1 MLSVPQHY
9 HQQQQQQQFVP
20 EIDTNESNFRATEKD
35 EDFYFLSQHL
45 NSPGLLIDE
54 QEKEYPADYFK
65 NPPTH
70 FEIANRAFYATI
82 NKFTRQSCPD
92 ASNRRSPPYSFLENW
107 HLHSI
112 YSKSQQ
118 TLLGITPVRPS
129 VLLSGD
135 DFMFTPPFIQ
145 QDDLQEEEE
154 EEEEEEEC
162 IMDQD
167 WNQIDEVKPEFYTLS
182 PCPDSNGTLSGLLYE
197 EDVSSTH
204 DKQFAD
210 YCNRNSQENIWMEND
225 GYNAHHLPIH
235 IQRNDDL
242 LLLQHDQVLQQQ
254 QQQLQEEEEE
264 EELYT
269 TDSSS
274 SDEQRCSEDEEEE
287 DNSFNLTNLYDLE
300 EDSSS
305 SIKQDVVQPISAMT
319 RSSSFLSQKSSS
331 SSVMSYQS
339 LADIMNSNLLEEER
353 NNNNYG
359 STTINNNPQLPIAD
373 LTKQVNSYARNY
385 DDDVEMGARHNVRT
399 TSGPFIYIVYIW
411 QFLVLWLNKLIS
423 CASNQQEEREPLL

>member
-9 HQQQQQQQFVP
+9 QQQQQKFVP
-20 EIDTNESNFRATEKD
+20 EIDMNENNFRGTEKD
-35 EDFYFLSQHL
+35 DDFYFLSQHL

-54 QEKEYPADYFK
+54 QEEEYPADYFN

-92 ASNRRSPPYSFLENW
+92 ASRRRSPPYSFLENW

-145 QDDLQEEEE
+145 QDDLQQQEEQ
-154 EEEEEEEC
+154 EEEEC
-162 IMDQD
+162 I
-167 WNQIDEVKPEFYTLS
+167 IDEPKPEFYTLS
-182 PCPDSNGTLSGLLYE
+182 PCPDSNGTLGGLLYE
-197 EDVSSTH
+197 EDASSTATH
-204 DKQFAD
+204 DKQFSD
-210 YCNRNSQENIWMEND
+210 YCNRNPTQENIWMEND
-225 GYNAHHLPIH
+225 RYHLPIH
-235 IQRNDDL
+235 IQQNDDL

-254 QQQLQEEEEE
+254 QQQQQEEE

-274 SDEQRCSEDEEEE
+274 SDEQHCSDEDEEEE
-287 DNSFNLTNLYDLE
+287 ATSFNLTNLYDLE
-300 EDSSS
+300 EDSTTTS
-305 SIKQDVVQPISAMT
+305 KQDVVQPVSAMT

-339 LADIMNSNLLEEER
+339 LADIMNNNLLEEER
-353 NNNNYG
+353 NNNDYG

-373 LTKQVNSYARNY
+373 LTSQVNNYARNY
-385 DDDVEMGARHNVRT
+385 NDDVEMGARHNTRT
-399 TSGPFIYIVYIW
+399 TYHSAWTTTGPFIYLLYIW
-411 QFLVLWLNKLIS
+411 QFLVLWFIP
-423 CASNQQEEREPLL
+423 CARNQHEEEEEEREPLL

>member
-1 MLSVPQHY
+1 MLAVPQ
-9 HQQQQQQQFVP
+9 QKFVP
-20 EIDTNESNFRATEKD
+20 EIEVNENNFRGTEKD

-54 QEKEYPADYFK
+54 QEEEYPADYFN
-65 NPPTH
+65 NPPPTAH

-92 ASNRRSPPYSFLENW
+92 ASRRRSPPYSFLENW

-145 QDDLQEEEE
+145 RDEEEQE
-154 EEEEEEEC
+154 QEC

-167 WNQIDEVKPEFYTLS
+167 WNHMDEPKPEFYTLS

-197 EDVSSTH
+197 EDVSSTTTTATH
-204 DKQFAD
+204 DKQFSD
-210 YCNRNSQENIWMEND
+210 YCNRNTQENIWMEND
-225 GYNAHHLPIH
+225 RYHLPIH
-235 IQRNDDL
+235 IQQNDDL
-242 LLLQHDQVLQQQ
+242 LLLQHDQVLLRHH
-254 QQQLQEEEEE
+254 QQQLQHQHQQQQEEEEEE

-274 SDEQRCSEDEEEE
+274 SDEQRCSED
-287 DNSFNLTNLYDLE
+287 DDTSFNLTHLYDLE
-300 EDSSS
+300 EDSTS
-305 SIKQDVVQPISAMT
+305 KQDVVQPISAMT

-339 LADIMNSNLLEEER
+339 LADIMNNNSLEQVQVEER

-373 LTKQVNSYARNY
+373 LTNQANNYARNY
-385 DDDVEMGARHNVRT
+385 NDDVEMGARHNIRT
-399 TSGPFIYIVYIW
+399 TYHAGPFTCLIYIW
-411 QFLVLWLNKLIS
+411 QFLVLWLIP
-423 CASNQQEEREPLL
+423 CARNIQEEREPLL